1 VKDFVFAMLDAQQ
14 HSFYELIINKARGK
28 SGPVSEEIFTFAVST
43 KYSLEILLN
52 RLQAEMIFLSQHLS
66 RADCCK
72 LLA

>member
-1 VKDFVFAMLDAQQ
+1 LLYVKEDLIIPHQ
-14 HSFYELIINKARGK
+14 HTFYELIINKARGK
-28 SGPVSEEIFTFAVST
+28 SGPVSEENFTFAVST